1 MTSPNQTILR
11 AAALV
16 DLLAKEG
23 EELGA
28 REIARR
34 AGLTRST
41 AHRLLVSLEL
51 VGLVEQAPLTDKYRL
66 GYKAGFWASR
76 SSHQSGLHEK
86 ALPHMARLRDHTQET
101 VGLSVRVRGGRTY
114 LAQVESRHDIRW
126 TMETGRLLPL
136 HAGAPGKLLLA
147 SLPDAEVEAVLR
159 RLPPRRLTPATPIGR
174 GQILAAVRKI
184 RRDGVA
190 VGLGEIVDGSAT
202 IAAPVRDARGEVVA
216 ALSVSG
222 PSFRFTEARRAAAVP
237 ALRAAAADLSREL
250 GHGGD
255 AGLAEAAPR
264 APAGR
269 RAPPPRRR
277 SGAR

>member
-16 DLLAKEG
+16 DLLAQEG
-23 EELGA
+23 KELGV

-51 VGLVEQAPLTDKYRL
+51 IGLVEQAPLTDKYRL
-66 GYKAGFWASR
+66 GHKAVYWASR
-76 SSHQSGLHEK
+76 SSQQSGLREK
-86 ALPHMARLRDHTQET
+86 ALPHMTRLRDQTQET

-147 SLPDAEVEAVLR
+147 CLPDAEVEAVLR
-159 RLPPRRLTPATPIGR
+159 RLRPRRLTPATPISR
-174 GQILAAVRKI
+174 NQILAAIRKI

-190 VGLGEIVDGSAT
+190 VGVGEVVVGSAT
-202 IAAPVRDARGEVVA
+202 IAAPVREARGEVVA

-250 GHGGD
+250 GHGGE

-264 APAGR
+264 ASAGR
-269 RAPPPRRR
+269 RPPPARRR